1 MSQSG
6 EEELAAAANVAA
18 AALKEQQLQVVF
30 AESCT
35 AGLAAA
41 TLATVPGISD
51 FHCGSAVTYRND
63 TKHCWLGVRE
73 EDLERHTA
81 VSDVVARQMAQGV
94 LARTPEAEIAVSVT
108 GHLGPNA
115 PDGFD
120 GLVFIGA
127 ARRRNDVVEVLEAE
141 RIVLKETARRQRQME
156 AATRVLRRLSEI
168 ARSIPQ

>member
-1 MSQSG
+1 MSQSLD
-6 EEELAAAANVAA
+6 ESLQQAATTAANAV
-18 AALKEQQLQVVF
+18 KECQRKVVF

-41 TLATVPGISD
+41 TLATIPGISD

-73 EDLERHTA
+73 EDLERYTA

-94 LARTPEAEIAVSVT
+94 LVRTPEADLAVSVT

-120 GLVFIGA
+120 GLIFIGA
-127 ARRRNDVVEVLEAE
+127 ARRGDDGVEVVGVD
-141 RIVLKETARRQRQME
+141 RIVLETPARRERQVE
-156 AATRVLRRLSEI
+156 AAMKVLARLAKLAGE
-168 ARSIPQ
+168 